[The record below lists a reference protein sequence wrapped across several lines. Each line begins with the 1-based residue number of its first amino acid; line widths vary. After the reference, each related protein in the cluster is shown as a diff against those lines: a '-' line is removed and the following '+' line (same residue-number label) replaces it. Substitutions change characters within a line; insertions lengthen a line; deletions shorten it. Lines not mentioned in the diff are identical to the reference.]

1 MLKDPHNDA
10 VVTPRHDQNIF
21 RIETQQGG
29 ALKRKIVA
37 GLGRPL
43 GFVMGLPALNA
54 IYNNVN
60 ARSCPED
67 FLDKVLEFMAVEYRV
82 SDDDLTRIPRE
93 GPAVVVANHPF
104 GALEGVILMHML
116 GRIRSDFKVMGN
128 YFLRLIPQ
136 LRNRII
142 YVDNFGSP
150 DALRQNIGPMK
161 ACLRCLRGGHLL
173 AIFPA
178 GEVSHVMIRKRR
190 IIDPPWLPSVS
201 RIIHRTEVPA
211 LPIYFHG
218 RNSLLFQILGMLH
231 PKLRT
236 VMLPREFV
244 NKCHSTID
252 VSVGSLIP
260 YKKLGAMQHDVELIN
275 YLRLRTYIL
284 KQRYAE
290 ETKRVK
296 LLPVPVRLPSWKHPL
311 PEKPV
316 EEVAPPV
323 PTELLLRE
331 VSRLPSECLL
341 HESGDFQVYAA
352 SGELIPHVLDEI
364 GRLREFTFRLV
375 GEGTGRD
382 KDLDRFDHYYD
393 HLFIL
398 NTAKQEI
405 VGAYR
410 MGKTDEIL
418 AERGTEGLYTST
430 LFIFKPQLFER
441 MGKALEM
448 GRSFVRPEYQKSFS
462 ALFLLWK
469 GIGCYVLRNPDH
481 VTLFGPVSV
490 SNEYSPTSKELIVRY
505 LKSKDSFSKFHK
517 YVKPKT
523 PPKYKSLKRHE
534 VREFKNAFKTVEDV
548 TEVITDLESE
558 FKGIP
563 VLLRQYLKLGGKV
576 LAFNVDPDF
585 QDCLDGLIVVNVLR
599 TPPKILATYMGK
611 ENVALLHEYHQE
623 KARMAALRK
632 V

>member
-1 MLKDPHNDA
+1 MPKDPDTDS
-10 VVTPRHDQNIF
+10 VTPRYDLDIF
-21 RIETQQGG
+21 KIEAKQGS
-29 ALKRKIVA
+29 ALKRKVIA
-37 GLGRPL
+37 CLGKPV
-43 GFVMGLPALNA
+43 GYTMGLHLINN
-54 IYNNVN
+54 IYNNVT
-60 ARSCPED
+60 ARSCQED
-67 FLDKVLEFMAVEYRV
+67 FLDKTLDFMNVEYRV
-82 SDDDLTRIPRE
+82 SDDDLTRIPRQ

-104 GALEGVILMHML
+104 GAIEGVIIMHL
-116 GRIRSDFKVMGN
+116 LSKIRPDFKVMGN

-136 LRNRII
+136 LRDRII
-142 YVDNFGSP
+142 FVDNFGRADS
-150 DALRQNIGPMK
+150 LRQNIGPMK
-161 ACLRCLRGGHLL
+161 ECLRCLRNGHLL

-178 GEVSHVMIRKRR
+178 GEVSHVMLRKRR
-190 IIDPPWLPSVS
+190 IMDPAWLPSVS
-201 RIIHRTEVPA
+201 RIIHRTQVPA

-218 RNSLLFQILGMLH
+218 RNTMFFQILGMVH
-231 PKLRT
+231 PMLRT
-236 VMLPREFV
+236 MMLPREFA

-252 VSVGSLIP
+252 LSVGSLIP
-260 YKKLGAMQHDVELIN
+260 YKKLAVMQQDVELIN

-290 ETKRVK
+290 EVKRVK
-296 LLPVPVRLPSWKHPL
+296 LLPAPVRLPSWKQPQ

-323 PTELLLRE
+323 LRELLLRE
-331 VSRLPSECLL
+331 VASLPSECLL

-352 SGELIPHVLDEI
+352 PGELIPKVLEEI

-398 NTAKQEI
+398 NNAKQEI

-418 AERGTEGLYTST
+418 AERGIEGLYTST
-430 LFIFKPQLFER
+430 LFNFKPQLFER

-469 GIGCYVLRNPDH
+469 GIGSYVLRNPDH
-481 VTLFGPVSV
+481 ITLFGPVSV

-517 YVKPKT
+517 YVKPRT

-534 VREFKNAFKTVEDV
+534 VREFRNAFKTVEDV

-599 TPPKILATYMGK
+599 TPQKILANYMGK
-611 ENVALLHEYHQE
+611 ENVALLHEYHKE
-623 KARMAALRK
+623 KARLAALHK
-632 V
+632 A

>member
-1 MLKDPHNDA
+1 MPKDPDTEA
-10 VVTPRHDQNIF
+10 VTPRYDMDIF
-21 RIETQQGG
+21 KIEAKQGS
-29 ALKRKIVA
+29 ALKRKAIA
-37 GLGRPL
+37 CLGKPL
-43 GFVMGLPALNA
+43 GYVMGLHLINN
-54 IYNNVN
+54 IYNNVT
-60 ARSCPED
+60 ARSCQED
-67 FLDKVLEFMAVEYRV
+67 FLDKTLDFMNVEYRV
-82 SDDDLTRIPRE
+82 SDDDLTRIPRQ

-104 GALEGVILMHML
+104 GGIEGVILMHLL
-116 GRIRSDFKVMGN
+116 GKIRPDFKVMGS

-136 LRNRII
+136 LSDRII
-142 YVDNFGSP
+142 YVDNFGRADS
-150 DALRQNIGPMK
+150 LRQNIGPMK
-161 ACLRCLRGGHLL
+161 ECLRCLRNGHLL

-178 GEVSHVMIRKRR
+178 GEVSHVMLRKRR
-190 IIDPPWLPSVS
+190 IMDPAWLPAVS
-201 RIIHRTEVPA
+201 RIIHRTQVPA

-218 RNSLLFQILGMLH
+218 RNSMLFQILGMMH
-231 PKLRT
+231 PILRT
-236 VMLPREFV
+236 MMLPREFA
-244 NKCHSTID
+244 NKCHGTID
-252 VSVGSLIP
+252 LSVGSLIP
-260 YKKLGAMQHDVELIN
+260 YKKLAVMQQDVELIN

-290 ETKRVK
+290 EVKRVK
-296 LLPVPVRLPSWKHPL
+296 LLPVPVRLPSWKQPQ

-316 EEVAPPV
+316 AEVAPPV
-323 PTELLLRE
+323 PRELLLRE
-331 VSRLPSECLL
+331 VASLPSECLL
-341 HESGDFQVYAA
+341 HEAGDFQVYAA
-352 SGELIPHVLDEI
+352 SGELIPTVLEEI

-398 NTAKQEI
+398 NSVKQDI

-418 AERGTEGLYTST
+418 ADRGIEGLYTST
-430 LFIFKPQLFER
+430 LFNFKPQLFER

-469 GIGCYVLRNPDH
+469 GIGSYVLRNPDH

-534 VREFKNAFKTVEDV
+534 VREFRNAFKTVEDV

-599 TPPKILATYMGK
+599 TPPKILANYMGK
-611 ENVALLHEYHQE
+611 ENVALLHEYHKE
-623 KARMAALRK
+623 KARMAAQLK
-632 V
+632 A